1 MAKVDSSFP
10 VNNLEELVNSSTSKW
25 ITISGTAL
33 EASIPEITG
42 QIVDKLFISERS
54 KESTTPG
61 QWCRH
66 LKLAIFI
73 TFS

>member
-33 EASIPEITG
+33 EASIKVTLKVEG
-42 QIVDKLFISERS
+42 QTKYIFHLIS
-54 KESTTPG
+54 
-61 QWCRH
+61 
-66 LKLAIFI
+66 I
-73 TFS
+73 